1 MVEKGILTGF
11 SFRESFITPLFII
24 NTPVLL
30 AEMNLRIDDAEDRV
44 WLNGMVNWA
53 VVAPEAAGTV
63 DLLFEILRENT
74 LIYSIAQSA
83 SYYPGGVLLLNAQ
96 LQHVD
101 DNPLAGGGVIPAPV
115 RYQLRVTPL
124 SVPSGVQ
131 VATVSQAF
139 VASEL
144 KATEL

>member
-1 MVEKGILTGF
+1 M
-11 SFRESFITPLFII
+11 
-24 NTPVLL
+24 
-30 AEMNLRIDDAEDRV
+30 
-44 WLNGMVNWA
+44 
-53 VVAPEAAGTV
+53 
-63 DLLFEILRENT
+63 
-74 LIYSIAQSA
+74 
-83 SYYPGGVLLLNAQ
+83 
-96 LQHVD
+96 D

-124 SVPSGVQ
+124 SVPSGVK

>member
-1 MVEKGILTGF
+1 MGEKI
-11 SFRESFITPLFII
+11 R
-24 NTPVLL
+24 L
-30 AEMNLRIDDAEDRV
+30 AKLR
-44 WLNGMVNWA
+44 L
-53 VVAPEAAGTV
+53 
-63 DLLFEILRENT
+63 
-74 LIYSIAQSA
+74 SA
-83 SYYPGGVLLLNAQ
+83 SLYFL
-96 LQHVD
+96 D

-124 SVPSGVQ
+124 SVPSGVK